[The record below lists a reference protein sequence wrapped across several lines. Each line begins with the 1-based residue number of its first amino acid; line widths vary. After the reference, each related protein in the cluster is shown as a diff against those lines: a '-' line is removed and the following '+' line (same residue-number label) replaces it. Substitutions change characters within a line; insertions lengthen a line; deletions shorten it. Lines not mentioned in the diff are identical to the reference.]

1 MTLIK
6 KATHLGEMNNINNM
20 EKLIL
25 KLIYSGYRVEIESPH
40 NSIIFTIYK
49 NNQRI
54 RHEIVKETLENIE
67 PSMKEAIYDQ
77 VLSQILRLLP

>member
-1 MTLIK
+1 
-6 KATHLGEMNNINNM
+6 M

-40 NSIIFTIYK
+40 SSIIFTISK

-67 PSMKEAIYDQ
+67 PSMKEAIYDRI
-77 VLSQILRLLP
+77 LSQILRLLP

>member
-1 MTLIK
+1 
-6 KATHLGEMNNINNM
+6 M

-25 KLIYSGYRVEIESPH
+25 KLIYSGYRVEIESPY

-77 VLSQILRLLP
+77 ILSQILRLLP